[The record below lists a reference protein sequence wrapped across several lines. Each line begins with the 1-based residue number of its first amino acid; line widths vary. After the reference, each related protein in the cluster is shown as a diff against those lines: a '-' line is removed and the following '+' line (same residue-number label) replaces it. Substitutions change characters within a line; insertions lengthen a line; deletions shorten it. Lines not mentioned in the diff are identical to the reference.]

1 MGRMNRNS
9 NKKQVYFIIL
19 LLIFRVQKIEYY
31 HEKENQLKS
40 VYGKVELYF
49 FCQHRYNQ
57 RSLFKNEEKRLTGTK
72 KNIFD
77 F

>member
-1 MGRMNRNS
+1 M
-9 NKKQVYFIIL
+9 
-19 LLIFRVQKIEYY
+19 QKIEYY